1 MIQDYSK
8 VRPNSPAF
16 KVLAGSSVIVSQTG
30 TFSNS
35 NLTYTYAQSEF
46 AINGLF
52 DDKSNMIKG
61 KKFRITS
68 KTCDTKSGMMKLNF
82 SKLPNSEHVYHYRP
96 PTKASFGDQ
105 PNVVD
110 ELAEEYVKCKDS
122 HVHME
127 GIFAKRNIPKVS
139 SKLE

>member
-1 MIQDYSK
+1 M
-8 VRPNSPAF
+8 
-16 KVLAGSSVIVSQTG
+16 LAGSSVIVSQTG

-52 DDKSNMIKG
+52 DDKSNLIEG

-68 KTCDTKSGMMKLNF
+68 KTCDTESGMLKLNF
-82 SKLPNSEHVYHYRP
+82 SNLSNSEHIYNYCP

-110 ELAEEYVKCKDS
+110 ELAEEYVHCKDS
-122 HVHME
+122 KVHMD

-139 SKLE
+139 YKLG